1 MYISLSEIIYHF
13 GCNVLL
19 NKQLKLIVL
28 YVLLHAELLDFLII
42 LTMS

>member
-1 MYISLSEIIYHF
+1 MCLSEIIYHF

-28 YVLLHAELLDFLII
+28 YVLLHAKFLYCLIF
-42 LTMS
+42 